1 LENRRMLATVFNF
14 PDPGGDLYII
24 GDATIE
30 FITITEDIA
39 GAFWQIRESGRITAT
54 LPKPTTNDVYIHLGD
69 SSHSLSMF
77 GINQGTKTFVGQTR
91 IEMGNQHDSVTL
103 GTFVEPHAGDF
114 NFDNMSNGSNANHFI
129 GAVSVDLGEDVTS
142 SIVFD
147 DNSLQVANTDF
158 GGLTGIQLDGSLDV
172 YGSDAPDSIL
182 ISDVRV
188 FGGSIN
194 IRSGGGDDSFLIGFA
209 TTPFPLP
216 VQLGGNLIIDAG
228 DGADNLTL
236 DSVLSLGNI
245 IVEGGKGD
253 DRIHLGSPA
262 EGPGDRSVGSSTQ
275 RDIAIYAGEGD
286 DTVFVNQVTTV
297 NSFMLSLGGDVAGS
311 MVNSLKMRNSSF
323 SNDSAILGGNAN
335 DSLDLDAVNIVTNLF
350 IQTGIGNDFVDIQGS
365 LITAGI
371 LTIDSN
377 GGNDTVRI
385 DNSNIQTSVLIAD
398 DGDDSITL
406 TANLIDD
413 LFADLGNGNDSL
425 NSESTY
431 RRRAFVRGGPGG
443 NLGTGSNF
451 TQGGNF
457 TSEGFGG

>member
-1 LENRRMLATVFNF
+1 MLATVFNF

-24 GDATIE
+24 GEATIE

-39 GAFWQIRESGRITAT
+39 GAFWQIRESGVITDT
-54 LPKPTTNDVYIHLGD
+54 FPKPTTNDVYIHLGN

-114 NFDNMSNGSNANHFI
+114 NFDAIANGSNANHFI

-147 DNSLQVANTDF
+147 DNYLQVANTDF
-158 GGLTGIQLDGSLDV
+158 GGLTGFPLDGSLDV
-172 YGSDAPDSIL
+172 FGSDAPDNIL
-182 ISDVRV
+182 ISGVRV

-194 IRSGGGDDSFLIGFA
+194 IRSGAGDDSFLIGHA

-228 DGADNLTL
+228 DGADNVTL

-245 IVEGGKGD
+245 IVEAGKGND
-253 DRIHLGSPA
+253 IIHLGSPA

-275 RDIAIYAGEGD
+275 RDIAIYAGDGD

-297 NSFMLSLGGDVAGS
+297 NSFMLSLGGGVAGS
-311 MVNSLKMRNSSF
+311 MANSVKMRNSSF
-323 SNDSAILGGNAN
+323 SNDSAILGGSAN

-350 IQTGIGNDFVDIQGS
+350 IQTGVGNDFVDIQGS
-365 LITAGI
+365 LITAGM

-377 GGNDTVRI
+377 GGNDAVRI
-385 DNSNIQTSVLIAD
+385 DNSNIQTSVLIAG

-425 NSESTY
+425 HSESTY

-457 TSEGFGG
+457 LSEGFVG

>member
-1 LENRRMLATVFNF
+1 MLATVSYF

-24 GDATIE
+24 GDSGIE

-39 GAFWQIRESGRITAT
+39 GTSWQLRESGVIKAT
-54 LPKPTTNDVYIHLGD
+54 FPKPTTNDVYIRFGD
-69 SSHSLSMF
+69 AHHMLSMF
-77 GINQGTKTFVGQTR
+77 GINQGTKTFVGRTR

-103 GTFVEPHAGDF
+103 GTFVEPNAGDF
-114 NFDNMSNGSNANHFI
+114 NFDAITNGSNANHFI
-129 GAVSVDLGEDVTS
+129 GAVSVDLGEDVMS

-147 DNSLQVANTDF
+147 DNYLQVANTDF
-158 GGLTGIQLDGSLDV
+158 GGLTGIPLNGSLDI
-172 YGSDAPDSIL
+172 YGSDAPDNIL
-182 ISDVRV
+182 ISGVRV

-194 IRSGGGDDSFLIGFA
+194 IRSGGGDDSFLIGHA

-228 DGADNLTL
+228 DGADNVTL
-236 DSVLSLGNI
+236 DSVLSLRNI

-262 EGPGDRSVGSSTQ
+262 EGPGDRSVGSST
-275 RDIAIYAGEGD
+275 RGDIAVYAGDGD

-297 NSFMLSLGGDVAGS
+297 NSFLLSLGAAVAGS
-311 MVNSLKMRNSSF
+311 AGNSLKMRNSSF
-323 SNDSAILGGNAN
+323 SNDSAILGGSAN

-350 IQTGIGNDFVDIQGS
+350 IQTGSGNDFVDIQGS

-385 DNSNIQTSVLIAD
+385 DNTHIQTTVLIAG
-398 DGDDSITL
+398 DGDDSISL

-413 LFADLGNGNDSL
+413 LFADLGSGNDSFH
-425 NSESTY
+425 SESTY
-431 RRRAFVRGGPGG
+431 RRRAFARGGPGG
-443 NLGTGSNF
+443 NLATGSSF
-451 TQGGNF
+451 TLGGNF
-457 TSEGFGG
+457 ISEGFDG